1 MKILGIST
9 SPRKN
14 GNTELMVQEVLKG
27 AGQEGAETE
36 LFSVAG
42 KKLQPCLG
50 CYACAGKG
58 VCQVEDDMQQ
68 VHEKM
73 IEADGILFGV
83 PVYFYTMH
91 AYAKIIMDRTFCLNT
106 PEKTLANKVG
116 GVVGIAGSV
125 GITDILKDFYF
136 FFAVRQM
143 LAANFVA
150 AYATNKGDITQ
161 REQGMKAA
169 GNLGRQMV
177 QLAAKEFKYPAEFS
191 SNFFAF
197 GTHTH

>member
-9 SPRKN
+9 SPRKT
-14 GNTELMVQEVLKG
+14 GNTAVMVEEVLKG

-36 LFSVAG
+36 LFSVSG
-42 KKLQPCLG
+42 KKFQPCDG
-50 CYACAGKG
+50 CYSCAGKG
-58 VCQVEDDMQQ
+58 LCHIEDDMQQ
-68 VHEKM
+68 VYEKM

-83 PVYFYTMH
+83 PVYYYSMNAH
-91 AYAKIIMDRTFCLNT
+91 AKIIMDRTFCLNT
-106 PEKTLANKVG
+106 PQTTLTNKVG
-116 GVVGIAGSV
+116 GVVGIAGSI
-125 GITDILKDFYF
+125 GIIDILKDFYF

-143 LAANFVA
+143 LPANFVA

-161 REQGMKAA
+161 REPGMKAA